1 MFSALVHDLDHLG
14 VPNTVLV
21 NEGSHIAR
29 KYKGKSVAEQNSV
42 DLAFKILLQP
52 EFQDLQDSI
61 FASDDE
67 YSRFRSLV
75 VNLVLATDIMDIE
88 LGSQRKQRWAKAFN
102 NAKSEASF
110 NDEDIDTRVSKDTN
124 RKATIVV
131 SIAFVGTG
139 VLSTW
144 AMPLNPNNR
153 PVFFISLSISS
164 KPQML
169 PIQCSTGMCSGSGM
183 SVFSERC
190 MPCI

>member
-21 NEGSHIAR
+21 NEGSQIAR

-42 DLAFKILLQP
+42 DLAFKMLLQP

-75 VNLVLATDIMDIE
+75 VNLVLATDIMDKE

-131 SIAFVGTG
+131 SIALLVQVCFLHG
-139 VLSTW
+139 
-144 AMPLNPNNR
+144 
-153 PVFFISLSISS
+153 
-164 KPQML
+164 
-169 PIQCSTGMCSGSGM
+169 
-183 SVFSERC
+183 
-190 MPCI
+190 PCH